1 MGDRQPFISISCTL
15 NIKKEVDNGTMIDV
29 KALKEVLG
37 ENSGKGLQLVLPSGE
52 AVPQHFHV
60 TEVGGV
66 RKDFI
71 DCGGTKRVASW
82 CVLQAWVATDVEH
95 RIGSEKL
102 LKILEMGASVMPGDF
117 LPVEFEYEDGVISQY
132 PLAAVEVGEAA
143 LVLKLEKKHTDCL
156 AKEKCGIPE
165 FSDEPLAD
173 CCGSSGCC

>member
-1 MGDRQPFISISCTL
+1 
-15 NIKKEVDNGTMIDV
+15 MIDV

-37 ENSGKGLQLVLPSGE
+37 ENPGKGLQLVLPGGE
-52 AVPQHFHV
+52 AVPRHFHV

-82 CVLQAWVATDVEH
+82 CLLQAWVATDVEH
-95 RIGSEKL
+95 RIGAEKL

-143 LVLKLEKKHTDCL
+143 LVLRLEKKHTDCL
-156 AKEKCGIPE
+156 AKDKCGIPE
-165 FSDEPLAD
+165 YDDEQLSD
-173 CCGSSGCC
+173 CCGPAGCC

>member
-1 MGDRQPFISISCTL
+1 
-15 NIKKEVDNGTMIDV
+15 MIDV

-37 ENSGKGLQLVLPSGE
+37 ENPGKGLQLVLPSGE

-95 RIGSEKL
+95 RIGAEKL

-117 LPVEFEYEDGVISQY
+117 LPVEIEYEDGVISQY

-156 AKEKCGIPE
+156 AKDKCGIPE

>member
-1 MGDRQPFISISCTL
+1 
-15 NIKKEVDNGTMIDV
+15 MIDV

-37 ENSGKGLQLVLPSGE
+37 ENPGKGLQLVLPGGE
-52 AVPQHFHV
+52 AVPRHFHV

-82 CVLQAWVATDVEH
+82 CLLQAWVATDVEH
-95 RIGSEKL
+95 RIGAEKL
-102 LKILEMGASVMPGDF
+102 FKILEMGASVMPGDF

-132 PLAAVEVGEAA
+132 PLAAVEGGEAA

-156 AKEKCGIPE
+156 AKDKCGIPE
-165 FSDEPLAD
+165 YDDEQLSDCFGPA
-173 CCGSSGCC
+173 GCC

>member
-1 MGDRQPFISISCTL
+1 
-15 NIKKEVDNGTMIDV
+15 MIDV

-37 ENSGKGLQLVLPSGE
+37 ENSGKGLLLVLPSGE

-82 CVLQAWVATDVEH
+82 CLLQAWVATDVEH
-95 RIGSEKL
+95 RIGAEKL

-156 AKEKCGIPE
+156 AKDKCGIPE
-165 FSDEPLAD
+165 YDDEQLSD
-173 CCGSSGCC
+173 CCGPAGCC

>member
-1 MGDRQPFISISCTL
+1 
-15 NIKKEVDNGTMIDV
+15 MIDV

-37 ENSGKGLQLVLPSGE
+37 ENPGKGLQLVLPGGE
-52 AVPQHFHV
+52 AVPRHFHV

-82 CVLQAWVATDVEH
+82 CLLQAWVATDVEH
-95 RIGSEKL
+95 RMGAEKL

-156 AKEKCGIPE
+156 AKDKCGIPE
-165 FSDEPLAD
+165 YDDEQLSD
-173 CCGSSGCC
+173 CCGPAGCC

>member
-1 MGDRQPFISISCTL
+1 
-15 NIKKEVDNGTMIDV
+15 MIDV
-29 KALKEVLG
+29 KALKKVLG
-37 ENSGKGLQLVLPSGE
+37 ENRGKGLQLVLPGGE
-52 AVPQHFHV
+52 VVPQHFHV

-95 RIGSEKL
+95 RIGAEKL

-117 LPVEFEYEDGVISQY
+117 LPVEIEYEDGVISQY

-143 LVLKLEKKHTDCL
+143 LVFKLEKKHTDCL
-156 AKEKCGIPE
+156 AKDKCGIPE
-165 FSDEPLAD
+165 YGDEQLSD
-173 CCGSSGCC
+173 CCGPAGCC

>member
-1 MGDRQPFISISCTL
+1 
-15 NIKKEVDNGTMIDV
+15 MIDV

-37 ENSGKGLQLVLPSGE
+37 ENPGKGLQLVLPGGE
-52 AVPQHFHV
+52 AVPRHFHV

-82 CVLQAWVATDVEH
+82 CLLQAWVATDVEH
-95 RIGSEKL
+95 RIGAEKL
-102 LKILEMGASVMPGDF
+102 LKILEMGVSVMPGDF

-156 AKEKCGIPE
+156 AKDKCGIPE
-165 FSDEPLAD
+165 YDDEQLSD
-173 CCGSSGCC
+173 CCGPAGCC